1 MPPPSSLPVSYTH
14 LDVYKRQEQR
24 AIKYRTGPPA
34 SLFIVVDNTHDSSIM
49 QVGDAFAST
58 KHGGEG
64 LGTATVRETAERHHG
79 ATSFDYDGTLFRASV
94 MLCLDD

>member
-1 MPPPSSLPVSYTH
+1 M
-14 LDVYKRQEQR
+14 
-24 AIKYRTGPPA
+24 
-34 SLFIVVDNTHDSSIM
+34 VDNTHDSSIM

-79 ATSFDYDGTLFRASV
+79 ATSFDYDGTLFHASV